1 MNEYQKVYKFDN
13 GYSASVVSNAMTYGG
28 NEGLFEVAVMKDGKI
43 VYDTP
48 VTNDV
53 VGWLDFAGVANILA
67 EIKAL

>member
-28 NEGLFEVAVMKDGKI
+28 NEGLFEVAVLKDGKI

>member
-1 MNEYQKVYKFDN
+1 MNDYKKVYKFDN
-13 GYSASVVSNAMTYGG
+13 DYSASVVSNAMTYGG
-28 NEGLFEVAVMKDGKI
+28 NEGLFEVAVLKDGKI